1 MCIRDSIRTY
11 NFPENRVSDHRIK
24 LTLYKLGQFMDG
36 DLDDIIDALM
46 SADAAEKLQA
56 QQE

>member
-1 MCIRDSIRTY
+1 M
-11 NFPENRVSDHRIK
+11 SDHRIK